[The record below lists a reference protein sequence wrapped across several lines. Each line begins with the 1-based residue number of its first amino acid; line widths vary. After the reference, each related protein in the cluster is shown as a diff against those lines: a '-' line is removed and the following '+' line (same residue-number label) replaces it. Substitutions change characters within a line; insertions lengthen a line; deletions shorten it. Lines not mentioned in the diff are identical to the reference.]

1 MANIIAIANH
11 KGGVGKTTSV
21 ANIGAA
27 LARKGKRTLLIDLDA
42 QQNLT
47 FFFLKDEVEVSIY
60 DALTGKAALPIIQ
73 IKENLY
79 LTPSSI
85 DLARAELDLSARIAR
100 EGILKNL
107 LQPIAQDYDFIL
119 LDCPPSLGIV
129 TYNALVAANALY
141 ITLTAEALPYKGLTM
156 LEDVVGEIQ
165 ALNRELSISGVFITR
180 YNNRNLNNI
189 VVEQIRERYGSK
201 VFSTKIREN
210 IALAEAPLEGE
221 DIFTYAPDSN
231 GAKDYDSLTEEI
243 LSRWKQAENSYTT
256 SGE

>member
-1 MANIIAIANH
+1 MAKIIAVANH

-47 FFFLKDEVEVSIY
+47 FFFLKDEAEVSVY
-60 DALTGKAALPIIQ
+60 DALTGKAALPILQ
-73 IKENLY
+73 VRENLY

-107 LQPIAQDYDFIL
+107 LAEVAGDYDFIL

-129 TYNALVAANALY
+129 TYNALVAATDLF

-156 LEDVVGEIQ
+156 LEEVVEEIK
-165 ALNRELSISGVFITR
+165 ALNRDLSISGVFITR

-201 VFSTKIREN
+201 VFDTKIREN
-210 IALAEAPLEGE
+210 IALAEAPLEGV
-221 DIFTYAPDSN
+221 DIFEYAPDSN
-231 GAKDYDSLTEEI
+231 GAKDYESLTDEI
-243 LSRWKQAENSYTT
+243 ISRW
-256 SGE
+256 G

>member
-11 KGGVGKTTSV
+11 KGGVGKTTSA

-231 GAKDYDSLTEEI
+231 GAKDYDSLAEEI
-243 LSRWKQAENSYTT
+243 LSRWK
-256 SGE
+256 